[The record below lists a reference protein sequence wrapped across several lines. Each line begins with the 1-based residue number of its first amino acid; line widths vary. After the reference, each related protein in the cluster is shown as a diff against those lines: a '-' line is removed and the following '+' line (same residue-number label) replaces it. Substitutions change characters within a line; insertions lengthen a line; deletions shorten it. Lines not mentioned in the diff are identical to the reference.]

1 MKTLF
6 ARAAACILIVSGVAF
21 AEPLPLPGKIVDFRS
36 VDGQRILAESRFWSA
51 GYGRLSAVFETQKT
65 QSYCGVAS
73 MVMALNALGAPAPV
87 TPPYGPYAVFTQDN
101 ILDARTDAIRPRDT
115 ILMRGMTLDQLGGIA
130 SLYPVDVA
138 VHHAGDETVESFR
151 TAAVKRLASGDAV
164 IIVNFLRT
172 ALDDEHGGG
181 HFSPLGAYDEKE
193 DRFLMLDV
201 ARYKYPPAWVK
212 TADLFAAMNTADP
225 DNEGKT
231 RGFAIISRR
240 AAAPNAPAQ

>member
-1 MKTLF
+1 MKAWFAGAAVCLF
-6 ARAAACILIVSGVAF
+6 LGSAATY
-21 AEPLPLPGKIVDFRS
+21 AEPLPLPGKVVDFRS
-36 VDGQRILAESRFWSA
+36 VDGQRILQESQSWSS
-51 GYGRLSAVFETQKT
+51 GYGRISAVFETQKT

-101 ILDARTDAIRPRDT
+101 ILNDQTDAIRPRET

-138 VHHAGDETVESFR
+138 VHHAGAETVESFR
-151 TAAVKRLASGDAV
+151 TAAAKSLASGDAV
-164 IIVNFLRT
+164 VIVNFLRG
-172 ALDDEHGGG
+172 ALDEERGG

-212 TADLFAAMNTADP
+212 AEDLFAAMNTPDP

-231 RGFAIISRR
+231 RGYVVISRR
-240 AAAPNAPAQ
+240 AAAASPAAQ

>member
-1 MKTLF
+1 MKTLI
-6 ARAAACILIVSGVAF
+6 ARAALCILLVSGGAF
-21 AEPLPLPGKIVDFRS
+21 AEPLPLPGKVVDFRS
-36 VDGQRILAESRFWSA
+36 ADGQRILEESRFWST
-51 GYGRLSAVFETQKT
+51 GYGRISAVFETQKT

-101 ILDARTDAIRPRDT
+101 ILDARTDAIRPRDM
-115 ILMRGMTLDQLGGIA
+115 ILMRGM
-130 SLYPVDVA
+130 
-138 VHHAGDETVESFR
+138 
-151 TAAVKRLASGDAV
+151 LASGDAV
-164 IIVNFLRT
+164 VVVNFLRG
-172 ALDDEHGGG
+172 ALDEGRGG

-212 TADLFAAMNTADP
+212 AADLFAAMNTPDP

-231 RGFAIISRR
+231 RGYAIISRR
-240 AAAPNAPAQ
+240 ATAATAPAQ